1 MQKYKKHY
9 KMKIVVDKN
18 VKQQINTFRIHFKT
32 DVFVLLGFSTLILR
46 NQQNRFKHEKKC

>member
-18 VKQQINTFRIHFKT
+18 VKQQINKIYNTLKNTF
-32 DVFVLLGFSTLILR
+32 
-46 NQQNRFKHEKKC
+46 